1 MIYVILYMMLYNTL
15 YNVISTRC
23 IQKISVF
30 KKLANRRKSGILL
43 WLKNS
48 LDLNI
53 TNNNYEGC
61 DIRKSLINDRPSKH
75 QSPGLR
81 LDGICCWYEFRYML
95 CFHRTRQWRKEE
107 PGQTDSS
114 EVYRVLQAE
123 QHRHLAYKRVVKIG

>member
-1 MIYVILYMMLYNTL
+1 MIYVILYMILYIAL
-15 YNVISTRC
+15 YNVVSTRC

-30 KKLANRRKSGILL
+30 KKLANRWKFGILP

-48 LDLNI
+48 LDLNV

-81 LDGICCWYEFRYML
+81 LDGIRCWHELRNMSYFQ
-95 CFHRTRQWRKEE
+95 RT
-107 PGQTDSS
+107 
-114 EVYRVLQAE
+114 
-123 QHRHLAYKRVVKIG
+123 H